1 MNTIFTSEIVIV
13 SMSLQWWQQ
22 KLPYLISYLISQ
34 QMFNKWKA
42 MAFKKEKQ
50 NMHKTLIGLKGF
62 TDRRKKKNLA
72 TTKFILWY
80 TAYII
85 INKQI
90 QNPYPHNP
98 CRFCPLWESCLMIKS
113 LELTQ
118 QGSD

>member
-1 MNTIFTSEIVIV
+1 M
-13 SMSLQWWQQ
+13 
-22 KLPYLISYLISQ
+22 KSYGVQ
-34 QMFNKWKA
+34 
-42 MAFKKEKQ
+42 
-50 NMHKTLIGLKGF
+50 
-62 TDRRKKKNLA
+62 KKKNKTCIKHLLVSKDSQTEEKNNNLA